1 MDCTDEPQATACDRP
16 NIDEALALR
25 PRPRGTPF
33 VRWLY
38 EAIRAAILEG
48 RLSPGSRLPSRI
60 TLACRYGVSIGT
72 VIKAF
77 DRLLEQGYV
86 DVSLGKGTYVR
97 SALPDALAAS
107 AAPRA
112 RAPAHT
118 PRRALSARGRLLAT
132 RPLPRGCA
140 NRSAD
145 TFQLDRPALDTFPI
159 ETWSRLAACRLGR
172 YASEMM
178 ARGDPLGFPPLRA
191 AIADYVGETRGVRC
205 TPDQVVIT
213 CGTEQSLDLVA
224 RLLLDPGDRVWME
237 DPGPAA
243 AFSLL
248 RAHGMEV
255 TGVAVDAQGFDCDCG
270 QEGWPLARLAY
281 VTPASQFPLGM
292 SMSAER
298 RMKLLQWASHAG
310 AWLFEDDCDGQLQ
323 FGNESLPALHSLD
336 RAKSVIY
343 SSSFNRMLFPSLRLG
358 FLILPPPFIEPAA
371 AALSV
376 TRRCHPVFEQAILAD
391 FIGQGHLELHMRKM
405 RELYAVRREALLA
418 AAGAELGGLMR
429 FDGLQRGSQ
438 LIGWLAPG
446 LSETE
451 VWRRAAARGIDSVPL
466 STFGIRR
473 RMQPALVF
481 GIGAADPRAIKNA
494 IRRLGRV
501 LRVLAW
507 QTRRSPRPP
516 TAGDASSLQGRKS
529 RELE

>member
-1 MDCTDEPQATACDRP
+1 MDFIDEPQAPASEWP

-25 PRPRGTPF
+25 PRAKGTPF
-33 VRWLY
+33 VQWLY

-48 RLSPGSRLPSRI
+48 QLAPGSRLPSRSR
-60 TLACRYGVSIGT
+60 LACRYRVSTGT

-77 DRLLEQGYV
+77 DRLIKQGYV
-86 DVSLGKGTYVR
+86 DVSAGRGTYVR
-97 SALPDALAAS
+97 PALPDALPAM

-112 RAPAHT
+112 QTPAHL
-118 PRRALSARGRLLAT
+118 PRRVLSARGRLLAT
-132 RPLPRGCA
+132 RPLPKLCS

-145 TFQLDRPALDTFPI
+145 TFQLDRPALDAFPI

-172 YASEMM
+172 YAPEMM

-191 AIADYVGETRGVRC
+191 AIADFIGETRGVRC
-205 TPDQVVIT
+205 TPEQVVIT

-243 AFSLL
+243 ACSLL
-248 RAHGMEV
+248 SAHGMEV
-255 TGVAVDAQGFDCDCG
+255 AGVAVDAQGFDCDCG
-270 QEGWPLARLAY
+270 PQGWPPARLAY
-281 VTPASQFPLGM
+281 VTPACQFPLGM
-292 SMSAER
+292 SVSTER
-298 RMKLLQWASHAG
+298 RTKLLQWANHAG

-323 FGNESLPALHSLD
+323 SDNPSLPALHSLD

-358 FLILPPPFIEPAA
+358 FLILPSLFIEPAA

-376 TRRCHPVFEQAILAD
+376 TQRYHPIFEQAILAD
-391 FIGQGHLELHMRKM
+391 FIEQGHLELHMQKM
-405 RELYAVRREALLA
+405 REIHAVRREALIA
-418 AAGAELGGLMR
+418 ASRAELAGLMQ
-429 FDGLQRGSQ
+429 FDELQRGSH

-451 VWRRAAARGIDSVPL
+451 VWGRAAARSIDSVPL
-466 STFGIRR
+466 STFSIHR
-473 RMQPALVF
+473 RMPPALVF
-481 GIGAADPRAIKNA
+481 GIGAADPRAIRNA

-507 QTRRSPRPP
+507 QTRRSVRHP
-516 TAGDASSLQGRKS
+516 AVGDASSLRG
-529 RELE
+529 